1 MIVNDSYYDILI
13 NAIPTLKTA
22 PRYSGGE
29 GTAYFLSEDLVI
41 KEYTDSSDWEEFDKV
56 FETYCK
62 EMRKFGEQGY
72 SVPKIYAWLK
82 LPNLN
87 YYSGN
92 QKNRNKYYILEERVK
107 GRNLYYGYLEDFYP
121 VCKSAFSRSE
131 YMQILNDPGTN
142 MSALEEVVKIYL
154 QDYVKMNEMLASM
167 SEEHL
172 AKFVT
177 DAYAVHM
184 QATRSEPDLFPS
196 NVLISGND
204 IKFIDNHVYIDGDR
218 SLQSKE
224 HLDNTFLANLV
235 NLFYYNANVSDIR
248 NVCFVFPK
256 EKLSS
261 LSRYKKKN
269 QKACAEV
276 MSRLLSMLSKY
287 CDNPKCSDPKTYLM
301 LVALINNFVGKD
313 NAQEVVQ
320 NIETTFQP

>member
-1 MIVNDSYYDILI
+1 MLINDGYYDILI
-13 NAIPTLKTA
+13 NAIPMLKSCPKYT
-22 PRYSGGE
+22 GGE
-29 GTAYFLSEDLVI
+29 GSAYFLSDDLVI

-62 EMRKFGEQGY
+62 EMQKFGEQGY
-72 SVPKIYAWLK
+72 CVPKIYSWLK
-82 LPNLN
+82 LPNMN
-87 YYSGN
+87 YYSGT

-121 VCKSAFSRSE
+121 VCKTAFSKSE

-142 MSALEEVVKIYL
+142 MVALEEVVKIYL

-167 SEEHL
+167 PEESL

-184 QATRSEPDLFPS
+184 QATKSEPDLFPS
-196 NVLISGND
+196 NVLVFGKNIN
-204 IKFIDNHVYIDGDR
+204 FIDNHVSVDGDR
-218 SLQSKE
+218 SLLSKE
-224 HLDNTFLANLV
+224 KRDNDFLSNLV

-276 MSRLLSMLSKY
+276 ISRMLKILKQY
-287 CDNPKCSDPKTYLM
+287 CDEPKCSDPKTYLM
-301 LVALINNFVGKD
+301 LVALINNYVGKD
-313 NAQEVVQ
+313 NAPDVVK